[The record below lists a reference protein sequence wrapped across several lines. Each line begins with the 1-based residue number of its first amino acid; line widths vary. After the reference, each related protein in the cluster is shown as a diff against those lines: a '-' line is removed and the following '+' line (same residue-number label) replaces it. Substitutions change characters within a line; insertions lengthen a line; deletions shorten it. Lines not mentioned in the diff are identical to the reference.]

1 MRPLILAN
9 KDEIARHVQN
19 LKRVADYIYFLYTT
33 EAIINIY
40 ISNNKMVMFFLSV
53 DDRIFAVAIFKARSV
68 GGFHT
73 YHLIADNQALPSR
86 HLCKK

>member
-1 MRPLILAN
+1 MRPLMLAN
-9 KDEIARHVQN
+9 KDEIATHVQK

-40 ISNNKMVMFFLSV
+40 KSNNKMVMFFLSV
-53 DDRIFAVAIFKARSV
+53 DDRIFAVAIFQARSV
-68 GGFHT
+68 GGFHK
-73 YHLIADNQALPSR
+73 YHLIADNQAFPSR